1 MANEF
6 KHKTVGTQLTQ
17 AEWEAVGGHVLDS
30 QAAGD
35 IIYASST
42 SQLSRLG
49 VGTAGK
55 VLMVN
60 SGASAPEWAAAITG
74 ITSVL
79 NAALVIGRDA
89 DNDIDFA
96 TDNNIIFRAAGA
108 DQIKLVDG
116 VLQPVTDDDID
127 LGTSS
132 YAYKDIYLE
141 GDIKFSDA
149 GEIDVAA
156 GDLTVDVEG
165 DIILNANGGDIKFAD
180 DSVSLLSITNSS
192 SDAVIKPLTDAKDI
206 IFQQYDGTEV
216 ARVEDNGTFN
226 IVTDKLAIN
235 GTAIT
240 STAAELNLMD
250 GGTSAGTTA
259 VADGDGIVTND
270 GGTMR
275 QTTVQTFA
283 TYFADEITAMSNLVT
298 VGALDSGSITSGFT
312 SIDVGAGA
320 IAGGSFDASDGNITN
335 VGDIS
340 LDSISADGTQI
351 DITLTDNDSTALE
364 IKESTNAY
372 MTFNTTNSSEKIQV
386 HKALDIDAASD
397 FGSNAMTNVNI
408 DSGAI
413 DGITLGTNSA
423 VTQAVI
429 DNININGTT
438 IGHTSDTDLM
448 TLTSGVVTV
457 AGEVSMTTLDIGGT
471 DVTTTAAEINLIDGG
486 TSVGSSITIADSD
499 GFLVNDAGTM
509 KTIPASDIKTYA
521 SATATNATHVLVTDN
536 ESTNEE
542 NLVTFVEGATSSTG
556 NVGLEMDGNLTYN
569 PSSGTLTAT
578 AFAGNITGNVTGN
591 ASGTAATVTSGT
603 QANITTLANLTTSGA
618 LNAGSITSGFGTIDV
633 GSSTITTTG
642 TVTTGNIELGHA
654 NENTLS
660 GSGGVVSL
668 QGVPIKTAGV
678 ENIWV
683 PATAMTPRDNAGC
696 ASITTVAAGTNG
708 RPDFHV
714 LDFDKDTDEHAQF
727 SIAMPKSW
735 DGGNINA
742 YFYWIGIA
750 ATTGVAWAT
759 QVLALND
766 NEEINAAYG
775 TAVVTQDDSQGDA
788 TELLISAKSGD
799 IACSGADGDL
809 LYFQVFRD
817 IDDGNDD
824 MNGDARLVGIL
835 FEYTT
840 NAATAA

>member
-6 KHKTVGTQLTQ
+6 KHTSVGSQLSQT
-17 AEWEAVGGHVLDS
+17 EYEAVGGHVFDS

-35 IIYASST
+35 IPYASST

-49 VGTAGK
+49 IGTAGK

-60 SGASAPEWAAAITG
+60 SGASAPEWSSALTG
-74 ITSVL
+74 VTS
-79 NAALVIGRDA
+79 
-89 DNDIDFA
+89 
-96 TDNNIIFRAAGA
+96 
-108 DQIKLVDG
+108 
-116 VLQPVTDDDID
+116 
-127 LGTSS
+127 LGT
-132 YAYKDIYLE
+132 LTT
-141 GDIKFSDA
+141 
-149 GEIDVAA
+149 
-156 GDLTVDVEG
+156 LTVDN
-165 DIILNANGGDIKFAD
+165 II
-180 DSVSLLSITNSS
+180 
-192 SDAVIKPLTDAKDI
+192 
-206 IFQQYDGTEV
+206 
-216 ARVEDNGTFN
+216 
-226 IVTDKLAIN
+226 IN
-235 GTAIT
+235 GT
-240 STAAELNLMD
+240 N
-250 GGTSAGTTA
+250 
-259 VADGDGIVTND
+259 
-270 GGTMR
+270 
-275 QTTVQTFA
+275 
-283 TYFADEITAMSNLVT
+283 
-298 VGALDSGSITSGFT
+298 
-312 SIDVGAGA
+312 
-320 IAGGSFDASDGNITN
+320 
-335 VGDIS
+335 
-340 LDSISADGTQI
+340 
-351 DITLTDNDSTALE
+351 
-364 IKESTNAY
+364 
-372 MTFNTTNSSEKIQV
+372 
-386 HKALDIDAASD
+386 
-397 FGSNAMTNVNI
+397 
-408 DSGAI
+408 
-413 DGITLGTNSA
+413 
-423 VTQAVI
+423 
-429 DNININGTT
+429 
-438 IGHTSDTDLM
+438 IGHTSDTD
-448 TLTSGVVTV
+448 SIAIASDGVVTMNQIPV
-457 AGEVSMTTLDIGGT
+457 FSAGINVSGGSIAGTLSTASQTNITGVGTISTGTWQGTAIASGYIAADAITGAKIADDALDSEHYTDGSIDTAHLAADAITGAKIADNAINSEHYTDGSIDTAHIADNQVTLAKMAGLTRGSLIIGDASGDPSALTKGSANYILTSDGT
-471 DVTTTAAEINLIDGG
+471 DIAWAAAPD
-486 TSVGSSITIADSD
+486 
-499 GFLVNDAGTM
+499 
-509 KTIPASDIKTYA
+509 
-521 SATATNATHVLVTDN
+521 ATNSSHVLVTDN
-536 ESTNEE
+536 ESTDEE

-840 NAATAA
+840 NAATDA

>member
-6 KHKTVGTQLTQ
+6 KHTSVGSQLSQT
-17 AEWEAVGGHVLDS
+17 EYEAVGGHVFDS

-35 IIYASST
+35 IPYASST

-49 VGTAGK
+49 IGTAGK

-60 SGASAPEWAAAITG
+60 SGASAPEWSSALTG
-74 ITSVL
+74 VTS
-79 NAALVIGRDA
+79 
-89 DNDIDFA
+89 
-96 TDNNIIFRAAGA
+96 
-108 DQIKLVDG
+108 
-116 VLQPVTDDDID
+116 
-127 LGTSS
+127 LGT
-132 YAYKDIYLE
+132 LTT
-141 GDIKFSDA
+141 
-149 GEIDVAA
+149 
-156 GDLTVDVEG
+156 LTVDN
-165 DIILNANGGDIKFAD
+165 II
-180 DSVSLLSITNSS
+180 
-192 SDAVIKPLTDAKDI
+192 
-206 IFQQYDGTEV
+206 
-216 ARVEDNGTFN
+216 
-226 IVTDKLAIN
+226 IN
-235 GTAIT
+235 GT
-240 STAAELNLMD
+240 N
-250 GGTSAGTTA
+250 
-259 VADGDGIVTND
+259 
-270 GGTMR
+270 
-275 QTTVQTFA
+275 
-283 TYFADEITAMSNLVT
+283 
-298 VGALDSGSITSGFT
+298 
-312 SIDVGAGA
+312 
-320 IAGGSFDASDGNITN
+320 
-335 VGDIS
+335 
-340 LDSISADGTQI
+340 
-351 DITLTDNDSTALE
+351 
-364 IKESTNAY
+364 
-372 MTFNTTNSSEKIQV
+372 
-386 HKALDIDAASD
+386 
-397 FGSNAMTNVNI
+397 
-408 DSGAI
+408 
-413 DGITLGTNSA
+413 
-423 VTQAVI
+423 
-429 DNININGTT
+429 
-438 IGHTSDTDLM
+438 IGHTSDTD
-448 TLTSGVVTV
+448 SIAIASDGVVTMNQIPV
-457 AGEVSMTTLDIGGT
+457 FSAGINVSGGSIAGTLSTASQTNITGVGTISTGTWQGTAIASGYIAADAITGAKIADDALDSEHYTDGSIDTAHLAADAFTGDKIADDAINSEHYTDGSVDTAHIADNQVTLAKMAGLTRGSLIIGDASGDPSALAKGSANYILTSAGT
-471 DVTTTAAEINLIDGG
+471 DIAWAAAPD
-486 TSVGSSITIADSD
+486 
-499 GFLVNDAGTM
+499 
-509 KTIPASDIKTYA
+509 
-521 SATATNATHVLVTDN
+521 ATNSSHVLVTDN
-536 ESTNEE
+536 ESTDEE

-578 AFAGNITGNVTGN
+578 AFAGNLTGNVTGN

-775 TAVVTQDDSQGDA
+775 TAVVVQDDSQGDA

-840 NAATAA
+840 NAATDA

>member
-6 KHKTVGTQLTQ
+6 KHTSVGSQLSQT
-17 AEWEAVGGHVLDS
+17 EYEAVGGHVFDS

-35 IIYASST
+35 IPYASST

-49 VGTAGK
+49 IGTAGK

-60 SGASAPEWAAAITG
+60 SGASAPEWSSALTG
-74 ITSVL
+74 VTS
-79 NAALVIGRDA
+79 
-89 DNDIDFA
+89 
-96 TDNNIIFRAAGA
+96 
-108 DQIKLVDG
+108 
-116 VLQPVTDDDID
+116 
-127 LGTSS
+127 LGT
-132 YAYKDIYLE
+132 LTT
-141 GDIKFSDA
+141 
-149 GEIDVAA
+149 
-156 GDLTVDVEG
+156 LTVDN
-165 DIILNANGGDIKFAD
+165 II
-180 DSVSLLSITNSS
+180 
-192 SDAVIKPLTDAKDI
+192 
-206 IFQQYDGTEV
+206 
-216 ARVEDNGTFN
+216 
-226 IVTDKLAIN
+226 IN
-235 GTAIT
+235 GT
-240 STAAELNLMD
+240 N
-250 GGTSAGTTA
+250 
-259 VADGDGIVTND
+259 
-270 GGTMR
+270 
-275 QTTVQTFA
+275 
-283 TYFADEITAMSNLVT
+283 
-298 VGALDSGSITSGFT
+298 
-312 SIDVGAGA
+312 
-320 IAGGSFDASDGNITN
+320 
-335 VGDIS
+335 
-340 LDSISADGTQI
+340 
-351 DITLTDNDSTALE
+351 
-364 IKESTNAY
+364 
-372 MTFNTTNSSEKIQV
+372 
-386 HKALDIDAASD
+386 
-397 FGSNAMTNVNI
+397 
-408 DSGAI
+408 
-413 DGITLGTNSA
+413 
-423 VTQAVI
+423 
-429 DNININGTT
+429 
-438 IGHTSDTDLM
+438 IGHTSDTD
-448 TLTSGVVTV
+448 SIAIASDGVVTMNQIPV
-457 AGEVSMTTLDIGGT
+457 FSAGINVSGGSIAGTLSTASQTNITGVGTISTGTWQGTAIASGYIAADAITGAKIADDALDSEHYTDGSIDTAHLAADAITGAKIADDAINSEHYTDGSVDTAHIADNQVTLAKMAGLTRGSLIIGDASGDPSALTKGSANYILTSDGT
-471 DVTTTAAEINLIDGG
+471 DIAWAAAPD
-486 TSVGSSITIADSD
+486 
-499 GFLVNDAGTM
+499 
-509 KTIPASDIKTYA
+509 
-521 SATATNATHVLVTDN
+521 ATNSSHVLVTDN
-536 ESTNEE
+536 ESTDEE

-578 AFAGNITGNVTGN
+578 AFAGNLTGNVTGN

-840 NAATAA
+840 NAATDA

>member
-1 MANEF
+1 MSELTGYLYDNTGTAISSA
-6 KHKTVGTQLTQ
+6 TVQLLTKNTTTQIASTTTNSDGKW
-17 AEWEAVGGHVLDS
+17 AFSG
-30 QAAGD
+30 QAAAAYDVKITFGSSVRYIKGD
-35 IIYASST
+35 QEVQATMGEFIGGESAATYPLRVENSTNSASNAVLELRGNNSTRADGDEIYVSFK
-42 SQLSRLG
+42 L
-49 VGTAGK
+49 
-55 VLMVN
+55 
-60 SGASAPEWAAAITG
+60 
-74 ITSVL
+74 
-79 NAALVIGRDA
+79 
-89 DNDIDFA
+89 DN
-96 TDNNIIFRAAGA
+96 
-108 DQIKLVDG
+108 
-116 VLQPVTDDDID
+116 
-127 LGTSS
+127 
-132 YAYKDIYLE
+132 
-141 GDIKFSDA
+141 DA
-149 GEIDVAA
+149 GEETEFARITAEANDVS
-156 GDLTVDVEG
+156 
-165 DIILNANGGDIKFAD
+165 NGSEDGELRY
-180 DSVSLLSITNSS
+180 SVMSGGSLSEVFVMSS
-192 SDAVIKPLTDAKDI
+192 
-206 IFQQYDGTEV
+206 
-216 ARVEDNGTFN
+216 
-226 IVTDKLAIN
+226 AIGG
-235 GTAIT
+235 GTAFDITT
-240 STAAELNLMD
+240 STVSMATDSFTIKSEDDGSAAVLNLQAD
-250 GGTSAGTTA
+250 QGDDNADKWSIS
-259 VADGDGIVTND
+259 VAD
-270 GGTMR
+270 GGTM
-275 QTTVQTFA
+275 TLNS
-283 TYFADEITAMSNLVT
+283 EI
-298 VGALDSGSITSGFT
+298 SGSAVAHMTIAPNSTVANSTTTIHGTLTMGSTAALTNAGLVAVANQSNITGVGTISSGT
-312 SIDVGAGA
+312 WQGTAIASTYIAADAITGAKIADDAVNSEHYTDGSIDTAHIADNQVTLAKMAGLTR
-320 IAGGSFDASDGNITN
+320 GSLIIGDAS
-335 VGDIS
+335 GDP
-340 LDSISADGTQI
+340 SALTKGSANYILTSDGT
-351 DITLTDNDSTALE
+351 DIAWAAAPDA
-364 IKESTNAY
+364 
-372 MTFNTTNSSEKIQV
+372 TNSS
-386 HKALDIDAASD
+386 
-397 FGSNAMTNVNI
+397 
-408 DSGAI
+408 
-413 DGITLGTNSA
+413 
-423 VTQAVI
+423 
-429 DNININGTT
+429 
-438 IGHTSDTDLM
+438 
-448 TLTSGVVTV
+448 
-457 AGEVSMTTLDIGGT
+457 
-471 DVTTTAAEINLIDGG
+471 
-486 TSVGSSITIADSD
+486 
-499 GFLVNDAGTM
+499 
-509 KTIPASDIKTYA
+509 
-521 SATATNATHVLVTDN
+521 HVLVTDN
-536 ESTNEE
+536 ESTDEE

-591 ASGTAATVTSGT
+591 ASGTAATVTAGT

-840 NAATAA
+840 NAATDA

>member
-6 KHKTVGTQLTQ
+6 KHTSVGSQLSQT
-17 AEWEAVGGHVLDS
+17 EYEAVGGHVFDS

-35 IIYASST
+35 IPYASST

-49 VGTAGK
+49 IGTAGK

-60 SGASAPEWAAAITG
+60 SGASAPEWSSALTG
-74 ITSVL
+74 VTS
-79 NAALVIGRDA
+79 
-89 DNDIDFA
+89 
-96 TDNNIIFRAAGA
+96 
-108 DQIKLVDG
+108 
-116 VLQPVTDDDID
+116 
-127 LGTSS
+127 LGT
-132 YAYKDIYLE
+132 LTT
-141 GDIKFSDA
+141 
-149 GEIDVAA
+149 
-156 GDLTVDVEG
+156 LTVDN
-165 DIILNANGGDIKFAD
+165 II
-180 DSVSLLSITNSS
+180 
-192 SDAVIKPLTDAKDI
+192 
-206 IFQQYDGTEV
+206 
-216 ARVEDNGTFN
+216 
-226 IVTDKLAIN
+226 IN
-235 GTAIT
+235 GT
-240 STAAELNLMD
+240 N
-250 GGTSAGTTA
+250 
-259 VADGDGIVTND
+259 
-270 GGTMR
+270 
-275 QTTVQTFA
+275 
-283 TYFADEITAMSNLVT
+283 
-298 VGALDSGSITSGFT
+298 
-312 SIDVGAGA
+312 
-320 IAGGSFDASDGNITN
+320 
-335 VGDIS
+335 
-340 LDSISADGTQI
+340 
-351 DITLTDNDSTALE
+351 
-364 IKESTNAY
+364 
-372 MTFNTTNSSEKIQV
+372 
-386 HKALDIDAASD
+386 
-397 FGSNAMTNVNI
+397 
-408 DSGAI
+408 
-413 DGITLGTNSA
+413 
-423 VTQAVI
+423 
-429 DNININGTT
+429 
-438 IGHTSDTDLM
+438 IGHTSDTD
-448 TLTSGVVTV
+448 SIAIASDGVVTMNQIPV
-457 AGEVSMTTLDIGGT
+457 FSAGINVSGGSIAGTLSTASQTNITGVGTISTGTWQGTAIASGYIAADAITGAKIADDALDSEHYTDGSIDTAHLAADAITGAKIADDAINSEHYTDGSVDTAHIADNQVTLAKMAGLTRGSLIIGDASGDPSALTKGSANYILTSDGT
-471 DVTTTAAEINLIDGG
+471 DIAWAAAPD
-486 TSVGSSITIADSD
+486 
-499 GFLVNDAGTM
+499 
-509 KTIPASDIKTYA
+509 
-521 SATATNATHVLVTDN
+521 ATNSSHVLVTDN
-536 ESTNEE
+536 ESTDEE

-591 ASGTAATVTSGT
+591 ASGTAATVTAGT

-840 NAATAA
+840 NAATDA

>member
-6 KHKTVGTQLTQ
+6 KHTSVGSQLSQT
-17 AEWEAVGGHVLDS
+17 EYEAVGGHVFDS

-35 IIYASST
+35 IPYASST

-49 VGTAGK
+49 IGTAGK

-60 SGASAPEWAAAITG
+60 SGASAPEW
-74 ITSVL
+74 S
-79 NAALVIGRDA
+79 AALTGVTSIYATDLIIGEDSQTA
-89 DNDIDFA
+89 IDFGTANEIDFKVDNSNRLTLTTGALYPA
-96 TDNNIIFRAAGA
+96 TDN
-108 DQIKLVDG
+108 Q
-116 VLQPVTDDDID
+116 ID

-132 YAYKDIYLE
+132 LEFKDAFFD
-141 GDIKFSDA
+141 GTVTSDA
-149 GEIDVAA
+149 FAGPLTGDVTGNVSGTSATVTTAA
-156 GDLTVDVEG
+156 QPNITSLGTLTTLTVDN
-165 DIILNANGGDIKFAD
+165 II
-180 DSVSLLSITNSS
+180 
-192 SDAVIKPLTDAKDI
+192 
-206 IFQQYDGTEV
+206 
-216 ARVEDNGTFN
+216 
-226 IVTDKLAIN
+226 IN
-235 GTAIT
+235 GT
-240 STAAELNLMD
+240 N
-250 GGTSAGTTA
+250 
-259 VADGDGIVTND
+259 
-270 GGTMR
+270 
-275 QTTVQTFA
+275 
-283 TYFADEITAMSNLVT
+283 
-298 VGALDSGSITSGFT
+298 
-312 SIDVGAGA
+312 
-320 IAGGSFDASDGNITN
+320 
-335 VGDIS
+335 
-340 LDSISADGTQI
+340 
-351 DITLTDNDSTALE
+351 
-364 IKESTNAY
+364 
-372 MTFNTTNSSEKIQV
+372 
-386 HKALDIDAASD
+386 
-397 FGSNAMTNVNI
+397 
-408 DSGAI
+408 
-413 DGITLGTNSA
+413 
-423 VTQAVI
+423 
-429 DNININGTT
+429 
-438 IGHTSDTDLM
+438 IGHTSDTD
-448 TLTSGVVTV
+448 SIAIASDGVVTMNQIPV
-457 AGEVSMTTLDIGGT
+457 FSAGINVSGGSIAGTLSTASQTNITGVGTISTGTWQGTAIASTYIAADAITGAKIADNAINSEHYTDGSIDTAHIADNQVTLAKMAGLTRGSLIIGDASGDPSALAKGSANYILTSDGT
-471 DVTTTAAEINLIDGG
+471 DIAWAAAPD
-486 TSVGSSITIADSD
+486 
-499 GFLVNDAGTM
+499 
-509 KTIPASDIKTYA
+509 
-521 SATATNATHVLVTDN
+521 ATNSSHVLVTDN
-536 ESTNEE
+536 ESTDEE

-578 AFAGNITGNVTGN
+578 AFAGNLTGNVTGN

-775 TAVVTQDDSQGDA
+775 TAVVVQDDSQGDA

-840 NAATAA
+840 NAATDA

>member
-6 KHKTVGTQLTQ
+6 KHTSVGSQLSQT
-17 AEWEAVGGHVLDS
+17 EYEAVGGHVFDS

-35 IIYASST
+35 IPYASST

-49 VGTAGK
+49 IGTAGK

-60 SGASAPEWAAAITG
+60 SGASAPEWSSALTG
-74 ITSVL
+74 VTS
-79 NAALVIGRDA
+79 
-89 DNDIDFA
+89 
-96 TDNNIIFRAAGA
+96 
-108 DQIKLVDG
+108 
-116 VLQPVTDDDID
+116 
-127 LGTSS
+127 LGT
-132 YAYKDIYLE
+132 LTT
-141 GDIKFSDA
+141 
-149 GEIDVAA
+149 
-156 GDLTVDVEG
+156 LTVDN
-165 DIILNANGGDIKFAD
+165 II
-180 DSVSLLSITNSS
+180 
-192 SDAVIKPLTDAKDI
+192 
-206 IFQQYDGTEV
+206 
-216 ARVEDNGTFN
+216 
-226 IVTDKLAIN
+226 IN
-235 GTAIT
+235 GT
-240 STAAELNLMD
+240 N
-250 GGTSAGTTA
+250 
-259 VADGDGIVTND
+259 
-270 GGTMR
+270 
-275 QTTVQTFA
+275 
-283 TYFADEITAMSNLVT
+283 
-298 VGALDSGSITSGFT
+298 
-312 SIDVGAGA
+312 
-320 IAGGSFDASDGNITN
+320 
-335 VGDIS
+335 
-340 LDSISADGTQI
+340 
-351 DITLTDNDSTALE
+351 
-364 IKESTNAY
+364 
-372 MTFNTTNSSEKIQV
+372 
-386 HKALDIDAASD
+386 
-397 FGSNAMTNVNI
+397 
-408 DSGAI
+408 
-413 DGITLGTNSA
+413 
-423 VTQAVI
+423 
-429 DNININGTT
+429 
-438 IGHTSDTDLM
+438 IGHTSDTD
-448 TLTSGVVTV
+448 SIAIASDGVVTMNQIPV
-457 AGEVSMTTLDIGGT
+457 FSAGINVSGGSIAGTLSTASQTNITGVGTISTGTWQGTAIASGYIAADAITGAKIADDALDSEHYTDGSINTAHLAADAITGAKIADDAINSEHYTDGSVDTAHIADNQVTLAKMAGLTRGSLIIGNSSGDPSALAKGTANYVLTSDGT
-471 DVTTTAAEINLIDGG
+471 DIAWAAAPD
-486 TSVGSSITIADSD
+486 
-499 GFLVNDAGTM
+499 
-509 KTIPASDIKTYA
+509 
-521 SATATNATHVLVTDN
+521 ATNSSHVLVTDN
-536 ESTNEE
+536 ESTDEE

-578 AFAGNITGNVTGN
+578 AFAGNLTGNVTGN

-840 NAATAA
+840 NAATDA

>member
-17 AEWEAVGGHVLDS
+17 AEWEAVGGHVFDS

-35 IIYASST
+35 IPYASST

-49 VGTAGK
+49 IGTAGK

-60 SGASAPEWAAAITG
+60 SGASAPEW
-74 ITSVL
+74 S
-79 NAALVIGRDA
+79 AALTGVTSIYATDLIIGEDSQTA
-89 DNDIDFA
+89 IDFGTANEIDFKVDNSNRLTLTTGALYPA
-96 TDNNIIFRAAGA
+96 TDN
-108 DQIKLVDG
+108 Q
-116 VLQPVTDDDID
+116 ID

-132 YAYKDIYLE
+132 LEFKDAFFD
-141 GDIKFSDA
+141 GTVTSDA
-149 GEIDVAA
+149 FAGPLTGDVTGNVSGTSATVTTAA
-156 GDLTVDVEG
+156 QPNITSLGTLTTLTVDN
-165 DIILNANGGDIKFAD
+165 II
-180 DSVSLLSITNSS
+180 
-192 SDAVIKPLTDAKDI
+192 
-206 IFQQYDGTEV
+206 
-216 ARVEDNGTFN
+216 
-226 IVTDKLAIN
+226 IN
-235 GTAIT
+235 GT
-240 STAAELNLMD
+240 N
-250 GGTSAGTTA
+250 
-259 VADGDGIVTND
+259 
-270 GGTMR
+270 
-275 QTTVQTFA
+275 
-283 TYFADEITAMSNLVT
+283 
-298 VGALDSGSITSGFT
+298 
-312 SIDVGAGA
+312 
-320 IAGGSFDASDGNITN
+320 
-335 VGDIS
+335 
-340 LDSISADGTQI
+340 
-351 DITLTDNDSTALE
+351 
-364 IKESTNAY
+364 
-372 MTFNTTNSSEKIQV
+372 
-386 HKALDIDAASD
+386 
-397 FGSNAMTNVNI
+397 
-408 DSGAI
+408 
-413 DGITLGTNSA
+413 
-423 VTQAVI
+423 
-429 DNININGTT
+429 
-438 IGHTSDTDLM
+438 IGHTSDTD
-448 TLTSGVVTV
+448 SIAIASDGVVTMHQIPV
-457 AGEVSMTTLDIGGT
+457 FRAGINESGGSIAGTLSTASQTNITGVGTISTGTWQGTAIASGYIAADAITGAKIADDALDSEHYTDGSIDTAHLAADAITGAKLADDAINSEHYTDGSVDTAHIADNQVTLAKMAGLTRGSLIIGDASGDPSALTKGSANYILTSDGT
-471 DVTTTAAEINLIDGG
+471 DIAWAAAPD
-486 TSVGSSITIADSD
+486 
-499 GFLVNDAGTM
+499 
-509 KTIPASDIKTYA
+509 
-521 SATATNATHVLVTDN
+521 ATNSSHVLVTDN
-536 ESTNEE
+536 ESTDEE

-578 AFAGNITGNVTGN
+578 AFAGNITGTVTGN
-591 ASGTAATVTSGT
+591 ASGTAATVTAGT
-603 QANITTLANLTTSGA
+603 
-618 LNAGSITSGFGTIDV
+618 ITSGFGTIDV

-840 NAATAA
+840 NAATDA

>member
-1 MANEF
+1 MSELTGYLYDNTGTAISSA
-6 KHKTVGTQLTQ
+6 TVQLLTKNTTTQIASTTTNSDGKW
-17 AEWEAVGGHVLDS
+17 AFSG
-30 QAAGD
+30 QAAAAYDVKITFGSSVRYIKGD
-35 IIYASST
+35 QEVQATMGEFIGGESAATYPLRVENSTNSASNAVLELRGNNSTRADGDEIYVSFK
-42 SQLSRLG
+42 L
-49 VGTAGK
+49 
-55 VLMVN
+55 
-60 SGASAPEWAAAITG
+60 
-74 ITSVL
+74 
-79 NAALVIGRDA
+79 
-89 DNDIDFA
+89 DN
-96 TDNNIIFRAAGA
+96 
-108 DQIKLVDG
+108 
-116 VLQPVTDDDID
+116 
-127 LGTSS
+127 
-132 YAYKDIYLE
+132 
-141 GDIKFSDA
+141 DA
-149 GEIDVAA
+149 GEETEFARITAEANDVS
-156 GDLTVDVEG
+156 
-165 DIILNANGGDIKFAD
+165 NGSEDGELRY
-180 DSVSLLSITNSS
+180 SVMSGGSLSEVFVMSS
-192 SDAVIKPLTDAKDI
+192 
-206 IFQQYDGTEV
+206 
-216 ARVEDNGTFN
+216 
-226 IVTDKLAIN
+226 AIGG
-235 GTAIT
+235 GTAFDITT
-240 STAAELNLMD
+240 STVSMATDSFTIKSEDDGSAAVLNLQAD
-250 GGTSAGTTA
+250 QGDDNADKWSIS
-259 VADGDGIVTND
+259 VAD
-270 GGTMR
+270 GGTM
-275 QTTVQTFA
+275 TLNS
-283 TYFADEITAMSNLVT
+283 EI
-298 VGALDSGSITSGFT
+298 SGSAVAHMTIAPNSTVANSTTTIHGTLTMGSTAALTNAGLVAVANQSNITGVGTISSGT
-312 SIDVGAGA
+312 WQGTAIASTYIAADAITGAKIADDAVNSEHYTDGSIDTAHIADNQVTLAKMAGLTR
-320 IAGGSFDASDGNITN
+320 GSLIIGDAS
-335 VGDIS
+335 GDP
-340 LDSISADGTQI
+340 SALTKGSANYILTSDGT
-351 DITLTDNDSTALE
+351 DIAWAAAPDA
-364 IKESTNAY
+364 
-372 MTFNTTNSSEKIQV
+372 TNSS
-386 HKALDIDAASD
+386 
-397 FGSNAMTNVNI
+397 
-408 DSGAI
+408 
-413 DGITLGTNSA
+413 
-423 VTQAVI
+423 
-429 DNININGTT
+429 
-438 IGHTSDTDLM
+438 
-448 TLTSGVVTV
+448 
-457 AGEVSMTTLDIGGT
+457 
-471 DVTTTAAEINLIDGG
+471 
-486 TSVGSSITIADSD
+486 
-499 GFLVNDAGTM
+499 
-509 KTIPASDIKTYA
+509 
-521 SATATNATHVLVTDN
+521 HVLVTDN
-536 ESTNEE
+536 ESTDEE

-578 AFAGNITGNVTGN
+578 AFAGNLTGNVTGN

-775 TAVVTQDDSQGDA
+775 TAVVVQDDSQGDA

-840 NAATAA
+840 NAATDA

>member
-6 KHKTVGTQLTQ
+6 KHTSVGSQLSQT
-17 AEWEAVGGHVLDS
+17 EYEAVGGHVFDS

-35 IIYASST
+35 IPYASST

-49 VGTAGK
+49 IGTAGK

-60 SGASAPEWAAAITG
+60 SGASAPEWSSALTG
-74 ITSVL
+74 VTS
-79 NAALVIGRDA
+79 
-89 DNDIDFA
+89 
-96 TDNNIIFRAAGA
+96 
-108 DQIKLVDG
+108 
-116 VLQPVTDDDID
+116 
-127 LGTSS
+127 LGT
-132 YAYKDIYLE
+132 LTT
-141 GDIKFSDA
+141 
-149 GEIDVAA
+149 
-156 GDLTVDVEG
+156 LTVDN
-165 DIILNANGGDIKFAD
+165 II
-180 DSVSLLSITNSS
+180 
-192 SDAVIKPLTDAKDI
+192 
-206 IFQQYDGTEV
+206 
-216 ARVEDNGTFN
+216 
-226 IVTDKLAIN
+226 IN
-235 GTAIT
+235 GT
-240 STAAELNLMD
+240 N
-250 GGTSAGTTA
+250 
-259 VADGDGIVTND
+259 
-270 GGTMR
+270 
-275 QTTVQTFA
+275 
-283 TYFADEITAMSNLVT
+283 
-298 VGALDSGSITSGFT
+298 
-312 SIDVGAGA
+312 
-320 IAGGSFDASDGNITN
+320 
-335 VGDIS
+335 
-340 LDSISADGTQI
+340 
-351 DITLTDNDSTALE
+351 
-364 IKESTNAY
+364 
-372 MTFNTTNSSEKIQV
+372 
-386 HKALDIDAASD
+386 
-397 FGSNAMTNVNI
+397 
-408 DSGAI
+408 
-413 DGITLGTNSA
+413 
-423 VTQAVI
+423 
-429 DNININGTT
+429 
-438 IGHTSDTDLM
+438 IGHTSDTD
-448 TLTSGVVTV
+448 SIAIASDGVVTMNQIPV
-457 AGEVSMTTLDIGGT
+457 FSAGINVSGGSIAGTLSTASQTNITGVGTISTGTWQGTAIASGYIAADAITGAKIADDALDSEHYTDGSIDTAHLAADAITGAKIADDAINSEHYTDGSVDTAHIADNQVTLAKMAGLTRGSLIIGDSSGDPSALTKGTANYILTSDGT
-471 DVTTTAAEINLIDGG
+471 DIAWAAAPD
-486 TSVGSSITIADSD
+486 
-499 GFLVNDAGTM
+499 
-509 KTIPASDIKTYA
+509 
-521 SATATNATHVLVTDN
+521 ATNSSHVLVTDN
-536 ESTNEE
+536 ESTDEE

-840 NAATAA
+840 NAATDA